1 VDSLVTT
8 EWLANHLGSPDLRIL
23 DCTVIFER
31 HDGELEVR
39 SGREAW
45 LAGHIPGS
53 GFVDLLTEI
62 SDQSSIHRFM
72 MPPRE
77 EFIAAL
83 GARGVGDG
91 VRVVLYDRDRN
102 VWAARVWWML
112 KDYGFENA
120 AVLDGGWA
128 KWTIEGRESSTGP
141 APDHATVGFVDRGTA
156 DLLVGKEVVIDA
168 LESAGTCIVNAL
180 SPAQHNGENDD
191 YERRGHI
198 PGAINVPASDL
209 VDPVTH
215 AYLAPEELVAR
226 TAAVRGAGA
235 DRVIVYCGGG
245 ISAAS
250 GAFVLARLGYREVA
264 IYDGSMSEWAADP
277 SLPLEY

>member
-1 VDSLVTT
+1 MDSLVTT
-8 EWLANHLGSPDLRIL
+8 EWLADHRGRPDLRIL

-31 HDGELEVR
+31 RDGELEVR
-39 SGREAW
+39 SGRDAW

-62 SDQSSIHRFM
+62 SDEGSAHRFM

-77 EFIAAL
+77 KFIVAMDVH
-83 GARGVGDG
+83 GVGDG
-91 VRVVLYDRDRN
+91 TRVVLYDRDRN

-112 KDYGFENA
+112 RDYGFENA

-128 KWTIEGRESSTGP
+128 KWTIEGRETSTDP
-141 APDHATVGFVDRGTA
+141 APDHDAAGFVDRGGA
-156 DLLVGKEVVIDA
+156 ALLVGKEVVLDA

-198 PGAINVPASDL
+198 PGAVNVPASDL

-215 AYLAPEELVAR
+215 TYLTPEELVAR
-226 TAAVRGAGA
+226 TAAVRRAAA

-250 GAFVLARLGYREVA
+250 DAFVLARLGYREVA

-277 SLPLEY
+277 SLPLGY